1 MDAFQITLALM
12 GLAGFVIPIFFIIG
26 QDTDGAVADP
36 SLEEMEQRQRRD
48 RDDE

>member
-26 QDTDGAVADP
+26 QDTESSVTDP
-36 SLEEMEQRQRRD
+36 SIEEMQQRQQ